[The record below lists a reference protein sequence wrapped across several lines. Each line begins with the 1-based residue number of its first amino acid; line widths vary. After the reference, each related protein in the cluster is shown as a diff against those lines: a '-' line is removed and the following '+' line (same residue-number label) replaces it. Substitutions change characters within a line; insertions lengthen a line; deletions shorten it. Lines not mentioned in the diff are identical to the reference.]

1 MTAEATDAGSTVKRS
16 TPDTTYDLTHKGTE
30 RIHVV
35 DTTIKTDANFES
47 THKGI
52 GGKNGDIVGTT
63 IKTDANFESTHKGI
77 GGKTGDIV
85 GTTTTQ
91 TGSTEVNNSNPLLVL
106 LCIDILYERIW
117 SKCT

>member
-1 MTAEATDAGSTVKRS
+1 VTAEATDAGSTVKRS

-52 GGKNGDIVGTT
+52 GGK
-63 IKTDANFESTHKGI
+63 
-77 GGKTGDIV
+77 TGDIV

-91 TGSTEVNNSNPLLVL
+91 TGSTEVNNSNPSNNS
-106 LCIDILYERIW
+106 IISTFMYRHII
-117 SKCT
+117 

>member
-35 DTTIKTDANFES
+35 D
-47 THKGI
+47 
-52 GGKNGDIVGTT
+52 TT

>member
-52 GGKNGDIVGTT
+52 GGK
-63 IKTDANFESTHKGI
+63 
-77 GGKTGDIV
+77 TGDIV

-91 TGSTEVNNSNPLLVL
+91 TGSTEVNNSNPSNNS
-106 LCIDILYERIW
+106 IISTFMYRHII
-117 SKCT
+117 

>member
-52 GGKNGDIVGTT
+52 GGENGDIVGTT

-91 TGSTEVNNSNPLLVL
+91 TGSTEVNNSNPSNNS
-106 LCIDILYERIW
+106 IISTFMYRHII
-117 SKCT
+117 